1 MRIKEKV
8 QSKYSLFHNLS
19 YILKDN
25 WSWKPSLIWTGL
37 LYIPL
42 VVIVPLLVVLVPKVI
57 IDVIEKGGGVDQLV
71 WTVPILVAAII
82 LIYLAERIVKLY
94 VDDSGTLTMFRY
106 MVAIDVKTME
116 VDYEYIASTKGKT
129 QREKAWKMIQG
140 GGASYLY
147 LDLIYLALNLA
158 GLISYGGVL
167 VTLHPVILVILAI
180 SYGITW
186 YINKKVNAYIQS
198 RRVEEAEVSK
208 GLRYLIRNAMDLA
221 GAKDI
226 RLPRHSGLVQKCR

>member
-1 MRIKEKV
+1 MRKGKK
-8 QSKYSLFHNLS
+8 QTKKYSVFSNLS
-19 YILKDN
+19 YLLKDY
-25 WSWKPSLIWTGL
+25 WAWKPSLIWTGL

-42 VVIVPLLVVLVPKVI
+42 AVIVPLLIALVPKVI
-57 IDVIEKGGGVDQLV
+57 IDVIEAGGGVEQLV
-71 WTVPILVAAII
+71 WVVPILVAAMI

-129 QREKAWKMIQG
+129 QREKAWKMIRG

-147 LDLIYLALNLA
+147 LDVAYFTLNLV

-167 VTLHPVILVILAI
+167 ATLHPIILVILAV
-180 SYGITW
+180 SYVITW
-186 YINKKVNAYIQS
+186 YINKKINTYIQK
-198 RRVEEAEVSK
+198 EAVGK
-208 GLRYLIRNAMDLA
+208 NLVTTNWMCFVIYVMYCLYVLCFFIYLTLY
-221 GAKDI
+221 
-226 RLPRHSGLVQKCR
+226 